1 MRVHERL
8 GARVLKSEPRSLRIT
23 GSVSDWEQ
31 WTGMKFPETRDYWFP
46 GGLATVA
53 IDREADLGAYW
64 EPNVWMQH
72 AL

>member
-1 MRVHERL
+1 MSFLESGEH
-8 GARVLKSEPRSLRIT
+8 
-23 GSVSDWEQ
+23 
-31 WTGMKFPETRDYWFP
+31 WFP

-53 IDREADLGAYW
+53 IDLDADRGGYW